1 MDCCVVIHATVPC
14 RWMTPTRVRPTPD
27 ASGREDRNPPGWSR
41 FEAAPRQSH
50 RTASTPRCWSAC
62 RRLTHRGLPGHE
74 HHPLPQA
81 LHRPKDLQ
89 PHATAGTSRC
99 DSHQHTS
106 RRVTNMGA
114 SDPMSCQ
121 TILRYRSVPAGLAN
135 VIDQACRDQCNGSW
149 RGIAPGCAHMQ
160 RGWPRGNSE
169 RMTYGVSRF
178 SD

>member
-1 MDCCVVIHATVPC
+1 VIHATVPC

-27 ASGREDRNPPGWSR
+27 ASGRKDRNPPGWSR

-106 RRVTNMGA
+106 RRVTNIGA
-114 SDPMSCQ
+114 SDPFRCPARRFCDIGPFQPVWRMSL
-121 TILRYRSVPAGLAN
+121 IKRAGA
-135 VIDQACRDQCNGSW
+135 RDCSS

-169 RMTYGVSRF
+169 RMTYGVS
-178 SD
+178 